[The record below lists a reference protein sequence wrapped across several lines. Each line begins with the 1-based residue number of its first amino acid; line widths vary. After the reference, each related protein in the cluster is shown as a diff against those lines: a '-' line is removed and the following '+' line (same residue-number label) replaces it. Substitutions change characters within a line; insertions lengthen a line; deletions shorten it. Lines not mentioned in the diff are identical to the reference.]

1 MHIKIVPNP
10 LYRDFEVTG
19 TLHKASEHRIVS
31 RTVLKKHEKF
41 LLDSRIHNVQFKRGL
56 DLP

>member
-1 MHIKIVPNP
+1 MHKKIVPNP

-19 TLHKASEHRIVS
+19 TLHKASQHRIVS
-31 RTVLKKHEKF
+31 RTVLKNMKNSH
-41 LLDSRIHNVQFKRGL
+41 LSSRIHNVQFKRGL